1 LNRITHHSEEELQLQ
16 WEDIWN
22 NLHSLKGDLL
32 IIEHD
37 QERPSQNV
45 YDVVDLIHH
54 LRVSKEIFKENWSNI
69 FCQVLQE
76 QLAEL

>member
-1 LNRITHHSEEELQLQ
+1 VVKVIT
-16 WEDIWN
+16 
-22 NLHSLKGDLL
+22 GGPADLSGQIKIDDK
-32 IIEHD
+32 IIGVAQAKEKD
-37 QERPSQNV
+37 VTDVIGWRLD
-45 YDVVDLIHH
+45 DVVDLIHH

>member
-22 NLHSLKGDLL
+22 NLHSLKVDLL

-76 QLAEL
+76 QAVG

>member
-76 QLAEL
+76 QAVD